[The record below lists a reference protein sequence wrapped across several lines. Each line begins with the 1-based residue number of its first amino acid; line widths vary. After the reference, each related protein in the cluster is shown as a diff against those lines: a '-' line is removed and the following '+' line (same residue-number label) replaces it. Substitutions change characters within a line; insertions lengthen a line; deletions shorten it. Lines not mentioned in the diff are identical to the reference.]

1 MHNNNETTTMPHG
14 APLGSYL
21 WTQRSHGRLSMKEKQ
36 ALIRRALLPSMTQFF
51 RTMLHL
57 DQPKIDLT
65 LKGIALPDSRFVRE
79 AIREL
84 EACATPALIGHSW
97 RTYYWGAAL
106 GQIKQFAFDPESLL
120 IGCLFHD
127 LGFTDAHGQSPA
139 GQRCG
144 CFTLASAE
152 AAKTWSRK
160 VNYPADKADAVADM
174 ICLHMNAHLDEQE
187 SVESRLLQQGAACD
201 VIGARFYQLNSEYR
215 QGVLRKYPRQGFDQ
229 QFSQLIAQEAARNPH
244 SRTALLKQLGLPL
257 MIRLNPF
264 KD

>member
-1 MHNNNETTTMPHG
+1 MKRAKQMNNRPSI
-14 APLGSYL
+14 GSYA
-21 WTQRSHGRLSMKEKQ
+21 WASQSKGALSFKEK
-36 ALIRRALLPSMTQFF
+36 ILLMNKIMAPSISQFL
-51 RTMLHL
+51 RTAMHL
-57 DQPKIDLT
+57 DKPKKVLNIQD
-65 LKGIALPDSRFVRE
+65 IVIPDTHYVKE
-79 AIREL
+79 AITEL
-84 EACATPALIGHSW
+84 EHCAQPALIAHSW

-201 VIGARFYQLNSEYR
+201 VTGTGFYQLNGDYSH
-215 QGVLRKYPRQGFDQ
+215 QILQQYPRQNFNQVMMG
-229 QFSQLIAQEAARNPH
+229 LMAQEAARNPH
-244 SRTALLKQLGLPL
+244 SRTALLRQLGLPL

-264 KD
+264 KE